1 MEKTTTTTIRSTF
14 DDVKRAYET
23 ALASGQDCGKE
34 LQSLATAVA
43 YSVIN
48 KCIDPQR
55 KTAQKESNSGVSPTM
70 LALRRGIAHDLAL
83 LENTAY
89 SAERATHTAYNADGD
104 YITEILDKEA
114 RNALVKLMGETLS
127 DGIDLVQTACL
138 AILEQAM
145 EHANGE
151 KWLDTPYTVR
161 RLSKRVYIRLEDSV
175 AYREEE
181 TTPMQEVYRAV
192 RKAVQ
197 DNRAVRADP
206 KNGYTYVEDMTPDGL
221 ETIYY
226 RLGKYADLGGYEST
240 SHIGNPEGGNG
251 YGETY
256 TANMQTLIDFE
267 SIMGMLCLTERQATI
282 IKLRMQ
288 GKGWK
293 AIGTYLGVDPK
304 NVHRCMRQV
313 ETKCEKIGFTPSMW
327 AEMNAPHED

>member
-1 MEKTTTTTIRSTF
+1 MKTTKATQTTTRPTF
-14 DDVKRAYET
+14 DDIKRAYEN

-34 LQSLATAVA
+34 LQTLATAIA

-70 LALRRGIAHDLAL
+70 VSLKRGIAHDLAL

-89 SAERATHTAYNADGD
+89 SAERATQTTFNNDGD
-104 YITEILDKEA
+104 MVIEVTDKESH
-114 RNALVKLMGETLS
+114 NALVKLMGETLS

-138 AILEQAM
+138 AILEQSA

-151 KWLDTPYTVR
+151 KWLDTPYSVR
-161 RLSKRVYIRLEDSV
+161 RLAKRVYIRLDDSM
-175 AYREEE
+175 AYREDE
-181 TTPMQEVYRAV
+181 TTPIQEVYREV

-197 DNRAVRADP
+197 NSRAVQTDP
-206 KNGYTYVEDMTPDGL
+206 QNGFTYIEDMTPDGL

-226 RLGKYADLGGYEST
+226 RLGKYCDLGGYEST

-256 TANMQTLIDFE
+256 TADVQTLIDYE
-267 SIMGMLCLTERQATI
+267 SIIEKLTLTDRQATI

-288 GKGWK
+288 GRGWK
-293 AIGTYLGVDPK
+293 AIGTYLGVDRRSVKKWVLLRPCGQ
-304 NVHRCMRQV
+304 R
-313 ETKCEKIGFTPSMW
+313 
-327 AEMNAPHED
+327 